1 MFRKSQ
7 VASIIYTKTAD
18 QVSRAVFSSTS
29 AYSLALGMFLVH

>member
-7 VASIIYTKTAD
+7 VASIIYTKTD

-29 AYSLALGMFLVH
+29 AYSLALGMFLGR